1 VEVPQGSTGKPLTDK
16 QIEEKL
22 RTLCAVG
29 KSGVQVE
36 PLIDAVWSLDRARD
50 AGALMTFVS
59 GKA

>member
-1 VEVPQGSTGKPLTDK
+1 VEVPQGSTGKPLTDA

-22 RTLCAVG
+22 RTLCAFG
-29 KSGVQVE
+29 KSDVQVE

-50 AGALMTFVS
+50 AGALMIFVS